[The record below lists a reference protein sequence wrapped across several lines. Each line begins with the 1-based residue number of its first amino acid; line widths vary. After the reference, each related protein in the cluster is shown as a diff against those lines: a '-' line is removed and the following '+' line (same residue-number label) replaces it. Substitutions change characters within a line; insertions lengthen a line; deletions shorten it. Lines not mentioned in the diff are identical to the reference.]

1 MARNMTPVIKRCR
14 ALGLEP
20 AVLGIDKKPSKRKPK
35 VARRKVSEYG
45 VQLREKQKVKF
56 IYGVLEKQFRGY
68 YEKAKKQQGV
78 TGENLM
84 RLLELRMDNVVFRLG
99 FARTRIEARQ
109 LVLHGHI
116 LLNGKKADIPSMRVK
131 AHDEISIRPKS
142 RKSEGIKRILDDT
155 ASRLIPEWLDSN
167 PDDYKGSVLSLPTRE
182 QINDI
187 PVNETLIIELY
198 SK

>member
-1 MARNMTPVIKRCR
+1 MTPVIKRCR

-99 FARTRIEARQ
+99 FARTRVEARQ

-116 LLNGKKADIPSMRVK
+116 LLNGKKADIPSLRVK
-131 AHDEISIRPKS
+131 AHDELSIRPKS

>member
-35 VARRKVSEYG
+35 MRQRKVSEYG
-45 VQLREKQKVKF
+45 LQLREKQKVKF

-68 YEKAKKQQGV
+68 YEKARKQHGI
-78 TGENLM
+78 TGDNLM
-84 RLLELRMDNVVFRLG
+84 RLLELRLDNVVFRLG
-99 FARTRIEARQ
+99 FARTRVEARQ

-116 LLNGKKADIPSMRVK
+116 QVNGKKVDIPSYKVK
-131 AHDEISIRPKS
+131 AHDEISIREKS
-142 RKSEGIKRILDDT
+142 RKSEGVKKILDDT
-155 ASRLIPEWLDSN
+155 ATRLVPEWLDAY
-167 PDDYKGSVLSLPTRE
+167 PDDYKGNVLSLPTRE
-182 QINDI
+182 QISDI

>member
-99 FARTRIEARQ
+99 FARTRVEARQ

-116 LLNGKKADIPSMRVK
+116 LLNGKKADIPSLRVK
-131 AHDEISIRPKS
+131 AHDELSIRPKS

>member
-1 MARNMTPVIKRCR
+1 MARNMTPVMKRCR

-35 VARRKVSEYG
+35 VRQRKVSEYG
-45 VQLREKQKVKF
+45 LQLREKQKVKF

-68 YEKAKKQQGV
+68 YEKAKKQSGI

-84 RLLELRMDNVVFRLG
+84 RLLELRIDNVVYRLG

-116 LLNGKKADIPSMRVK
+116 LLNGKKADIPSMRLK
-131 AHDEISIRPKS
+131 AQDVIAIREKS
-142 RKSEGIKRILDDT
+142 RKSEGVKKILDDT
-155 ASRLIPEWLDSN
+155 ATRLVPEWLDAY
-167 PDDYKGSVLSLPTRE
+167 PDEYKGIVLSLPTRE